1 MANQTAPNGQPAEN
15 AAAQAFPTNTGFSWL
30 TMEVPP
36 ISKAV
41 PGPKG
46 MRLRDVENENTRP
59 VPDHWP
65 FVNDHPRGAVPA
77 KLPQIPAGYTIF
89 DKADVWSENCIDLY
103 EDAIYDRWVS
113 ATAIPWETIT
123 PLPEVTEAAIDQLCT
138 ELSEQAYLDVQI
150 LSMWLERVSYGFK
163 EVKNFLAT
171 YIFDRGRHTEAFR
184 KRALANGGGLGVEG
198 TGIYHRAILG
208 SLRYPDLVMALFLRS
223 VWTKTVCEAVAETA
237 RQEVDRRLFS
247 LTAQDIDR
255 HIAYQ
260 MGMLKFALDKDPA
273 KDSYFNFAL
282 TRHELQFVAETNFG
296 TSFNEALILTLA
308 DRPAEGKERL
318 EEVRRRAVKTYVTE
332 LEAAGLTGR
341 AEKMHPSLKNYAP
354 QPATA

>member
-1 MANQTAPNGQPAEN
+1 MANQTAANQQPAGD
-15 AAAQAFPTNTGFSWL
+15 AAAEAFPINTGFSWL

-36 ISKAV
+36 IAKAV

-89 DKADVWSENCIDLY
+89 EKADVWSENCIDLY
-103 EDAIYDRWVS
+103 EDAIYDRWSS
-113 ATAIPWETIT
+113 ATSIPWETIA
-123 PLPEVTEAAIDQLCT
+123 PLPEVKEAAIDQLCT

-150 LSMWLERVSYGFK
+150 LSKWLEHISYGFK

-171 YIFDRGRHTEAFR
+171 YIYDRGRHTEAFR
-184 KRALANGGGLGVEG
+184 KRALANGGGLGIEG

-208 SLRYPDLVMALFLRS
+208 SLRYPDLVMALFIRS
-223 VWTKTVCEAVAETA
+223 IWTKAVCKAVAGSA
-237 RQEVDRRLFS
+237 HLDVDRRLFS
-247 LTAQDIDR
+247 LTAQDIGR

-260 MGMLKFALDKDPA
+260 MGMLKFALAKDPT

-282 TRHELQFVAETNFG
+282 TRHELQFVAETNFAA
-296 TSFNEALILTLA
+296 SFNEALILTLA
-308 DRPAEGKERL
+308 ENATEGRERL
-318 EEVRRRAVKTYVTE
+318 NDVRRAAVKAYVTE

-354 QPATA
+354 EPATA